1 MTTTVENIAATGIG
15 ESALRVEDM
24 RFLTGRGQYIDDI
37 ELPRMVHGVTLMSP
51 YAHAKIVSIDTSR
64 ALLAP
69 GVLCVLTGADILAEK
84 LGGLPPL
91 FMPEDMGGPK
101 GYRTSRP
108 LLVTDNVR
116 CVGDRVAFL
125 VAETAALARDAI
137 ELIDVEYEPLPSVT
151 SLEDAV
157 AEGAPQIWEGAPG
170 NKCCVV
176 AFGDEAKANA
186 AFEAA
191 AHVTTIR
198 IENNR
203 LSANSIEPRGAIGE
217 YHESDSSYTLHT
229 SSQNPHGARQMLC
242 ASVFGIPETKMRVI
256 SPDVGGG
263 FGMKADAYPDDG
275 LVLLASR
282 RCGRPVKWI
291 PTRSESILGD
301 NHGRDQVVTGE
312 MALDAQGKIL
322 AMRARSMH
330 AFGAYVASAAVAPLA
345 FALRFIPGVYDVP
358 AFFAINFGIFTNTS
372 PTGPYRGAGRPEA
385 TYVCE
390 ALIEKAAME
399 LGIDSVDLRRRNL
412 IKPDQLPYATQT
424 GFVYD
429 SGDFPDILENCLR
442 FSDADGFEARKSVST
457 SKGLLRGKGI
467 AFFIE
472 QGGIFN
478 DQMSVRFDATG
489 GVTILAGT
497 HSHGQGHATVFAQLV
512 SEWLGV
518 PFNAVRYLQGDT
530 DKVPFGRGTYAA
542 RSSMIGGNALRI
554 ACDRIVEK
562 VSPVAAKL
570 LGCTAEQ
577 LKFDKGVFTSD
588 LDGKTLA
595 LPEVAKN
602 FFIKAGPM
610 SALGVG
616 LEASGTWNTE
626 PPNFPSGCHFCEVEI
641 DPQTGSV
648 RVDRYNA
655 VDDVGR
661 ILNPMICEGQIQGG
675 VAQGIGQALLEHV
688 VYDRESGQLLSGSFM
703 DYGMPRADDVP
714 SYNLKLV
721 EFTCKTNPLGVK
733 AVGEAGTI
741 AAPTAVMNAVMNA
754 LRPFGVDHI
763 DMPALPS
770 KVWHALNAAK
780 KGAAKKVATAA

>member
-1 MTTTVENIAATGIG
+1 MSTTIQSHAGTGIG
-15 ESALRVEDM
+15 QSAPRLEDR

-51 YAHAKIVSIDTSR
+51 YAHARIVSVDISK
-64 ALLAP
+64 ALAAP
-69 GVLCVLTGADILAEK
+69 GVLCVLTGADVLAENM
-84 LGGLPPL
+84 GGLPPL

-108 LLVTDNVR
+108 LLATDKVR
-116 CVGDRVAFL
+116 CVGDRVAFV
-125 VAETAALARDAI
+125 VAETAALARDAM
-137 ELIDVEYEPLPSVT
+137 ELVEVEYEALPSVT
-151 SLEDAV
+151 ALEDAV
-157 AEGAPQIWEGAPG
+157 SEGAPLIWEGAPG

-176 AFGDEAKANA
+176 KFGDEDKAKA
-186 AFEAA
+186 AFDTAS
-191 AHVTTIR
+191 HVTSIR

-217 YHESDSSYTLHT
+217 YHEPDGSYTLHT
-229 SSQNPHGARQMLC
+229 SSQNPHGARQMLSS
-242 ASVFGIPETKMRVI
+242 SVFRIPETKMRVV

-275 LVLLASR
+275 LVLWASR

-301 NHGRDQVVTGE
+301 NHGRDQLVNAE
-312 MALDAQGKIL
+312 LALDAGGRIL
-322 AMRARSMH
+322 AMRARSLH
-330 AFGAYVASAAVAPLA
+330 AFGAYVVSAAVAPLT

-358 AFFAINFGIFTNTS
+358 VFFGVNFGIFTNTS

-390 ALIEKAAME
+390 ALIEKAAAE
-399 LGIDSVDLRRRNL
+399 LGMDPVELRRRNL
-412 IKPDQLPYATQT
+412 IRPDQLPYATQT

-429 SGDFPDILENCLR
+429 SGDFPDMLSHCLR
-442 FSDADGFEARKSVST
+442 FADADGYAMRQQSSEQ
-457 SKGLLRGKGI
+457 KGLLRGRGI

-478 DQMSVRFDATG
+478 DQMSIRFDATG

-497 HSHGQGHATVFAQLV
+497 HSHGQSHATVFAQLV

-518 PFNAVRYLQGDT
+518 PFESIRYLQGDT

-554 ACDRIVEK
+554 ACDRIIERVR
-562 VSPVAAKL
+562 PVAAQL
-570 LGCTAEQ
+570 LACKPEQ
-577 LKFDKGVFTSD
+577 LKFHNGLFTSEA
-588 LDGKTLA
+588 DGRVVA
-595 LPEVAKN
+595 LSDVAKN

-610 SALGVG
+610 SQLGVG
-616 LEASGTWNTE
+616 LEASGTWNTD
-626 PPNFPSGCHFCEVEI
+626 PPNFPSGCHLCEVEI
-641 DPQTGSV
+641 DPQTGVV

-655 VDDVGR
+655 IDDVGR

-741 AAPTAVMNAVMNA
+741 AAPSAVMNAVMNA
-754 LRPFGVDHI
+754 LRPLGVQHL
-763 DMPALPS
+763 DMPATPS
-770 KVWHALNAAK
+770 KVWHALQTAREN
-780 KGAAKKVATAA
+780 VASA

>member
-1 MTTTVENIAATGIG
+1 MNTAIENHTGTGIG
-15 ESALRVEDM
+15 QSAPRLEDK

-37 ELPRMVHGVTLMSP
+37 ELPRMAHGVTLMSP
-51 YAHAKIVSIDTSR
+51 YAHARIVSIDTSK
-64 ALLAP
+64 AILAP
-69 GVLCVLTGADILAEK
+69 GVLCVLTGVDVLAESI
-84 LGGLPPL
+84 GGLPPL

-108 LLVTDNVR
+108 LLATDKVR

-125 VAETAALARDAI
+125 VAETPALARDAI
-137 ELIDVEYEPLPSVT
+137 ELIEVEYDALPSVT
-151 SLEDAV
+151 ALEDAV
-157 AEGAPQIWEGAPG
+157 REDAPLIWDGAPG

-176 AFGDEAKANA
+176 KFGDEDRANA
-186 AFEAA
+186 AFDAA
-191 AHVTTIR
+191 SHVTSIR

-217 YHESDSSYTLHT
+217 YHESDGSYTLHT

-242 ASVFGIPETKMRVI
+242 NAVFRIPETKMRVV

-275 LVLLASR
+275 LVLWASR
-282 RCGRPVKWI
+282 HCGRPVKWI

-301 NHGRDQVVTGE
+301 NHGRDQVVNAE
-312 MALDAQGKIL
+312 LALDSEGRIL

-330 AFGAYVASAAVAPLA
+330 AFGAYVVSAAVAPLT

-358 AFFAINFGIFTNTS
+358 IFFGVNYGIFTNTS

-390 ALIEKAAME
+390 SLIEKAAAE
-399 LGIDSVDLRRRNL
+399 LSMDPVELRRRNL
-412 IKPDQLPYATQT
+412 IRSDQLPYATQT

-429 SGDFPDILENCLR
+429 SGDFPHMLAQCLR
-442 FSDADGFEARKSVST
+442 FADADGFSNRQQKSQQ
-457 SKGLLRGKGI
+457 KGLLRGQGI

-478 DQMSVRFDATG
+478 DQMSIRFDATG
-489 GVTILAGT
+489 GATILAGT
-497 HSHGQGHATVFAQLV
+497 HSHGQSHATVFAQLV

-518 PFNAVRYLQGDT
+518 PYENIRYLQGDT

-554 ACDRIVEK
+554 ACDRIIEK
-562 VSPVAAKL
+562 VRPVAAQMLACKP
-570 LGCTAEQ
+570 EQ
-577 LKFDKGVFTSD
+577 LKIEKGIFASD
-588 LDGKTLA
+588 VDGKTLA
-595 LPEVAKN
+595 LSEVAKN

-610 SALGVG
+610 SHLGVG
-616 LEASGTWNTE
+616 LEASGTWNTD
-626 PPNFPSGCHFCEVEI
+626 PPNFPSGCHLCEVEI
-641 DPQTGSV
+641 DPQTGMV
-648 RVDRYNA
+648 KVDRYNA
-655 VDDVGR
+655 IDDVGR
-661 ILNPMICEGQIQGG
+661 VLNPMICEGQIQGG
-675 VAQGIGQALLEHV
+675 VAQGIGQALLEQV

-703 DYGMPRADDVP
+703 DYGMPRADDMP

-741 AAPTAVMNAVMNA
+741 AAPSAVMNAVMNA
-754 LRPFGVDHI
+754 IRPLGVNHL
-763 DMPALPS
+763 DMPATPS
-770 KVWHALNAAK
+770 KVWHALQAAK
-780 KGAAKKVATAA
+780 IRLDKL